1 MQRAALQRAQVASAG
16 RSTTRRVRLALA
28 DMPGLRRCV
37 PHGMFIAPCMELG
50 PGIPHGRLC
59 SFVYMHVRGLFHATV
74 RCMLTLPVFECVN
87 SYGLAARGRC
97 TLWRTIRIRRCL
109 VRRRRSGVDLADP
122 NVPLVGRR
130 SARIGADSKVRPTPL
145 RPGRHWHIAVG
156 PRSRSG
162 ERWRDATMVNHGH
175 PFC

>member
-1 MQRAALQRAQVASAG
+1 MCDRAAWDVYRALHGVRTRHPTCGSVPSCTCMCAG
-16 RSTTRRVRLALA
+16 CFMLPYDACSHCPFLNACILT
-28 DMPGLRRCV
+28 GSLREY
-37 PHGMFIAPCMELG
+37 G
-50 PGIPHGRLC
+50 
-59 SFVYMHVRGLFHATV
+59 V
-74 RCMLTLPVFECVN
+74 RCGEP
-87 SYGLAARGRC
+87 SA
-97 TLWRTIRIRRCL
+97 RRCL

-145 RPGRHWHIAVG
+145 RPGRHWHIALG

-175 PFC
+175 PFCCHVRNCAPASAARWIST